1 MTHETGATSGLAPLS
16 CVCRPGKAQLRRY
29 PYGLLRPAHWA
40 ERPSVA
46 CCRIKFTVQRASFRL
61 VPECETFHGLPVLQ
75 LRALIWDR
83 NQIYFCADH
92 ELTNIFKSKDD
103 IFKTNL
109 FLATSIYFYLVL
121 ILLTH
126 SEMLIF
132 FSPTLWCHKRAD
144 NWWIPLSHFN

>member
-1 MTHETGATSGLAPLS
+1 MKPGATSGLAPLS
-16 CVCRPGKAQLRRY
+16 CVCRPGKVQLRRY
-29 PYGLLRPAHWA
+29 PYGLLCPTDWA

-46 CCRIKFTVQRASFRL
+46 CCRIKFTVQTAISRL

-75 LRALIWDR
+75 FQALIWDR
-83 NQIYFCADH
+83 NQINFCDDH
-92 ELTNIFKSKDD
+92 ELTNVFKSKGY

-109 FLATSIYFYLVL
+109 FLAISIYFYLVL

-132 FSPTLWCHKRAD
+132 FSPTL
-144 NWWIPLSHFN
+144 